1 MEKRGGSEGDEVVGR
16 VEQGRRLR
24 RRLAGKGD
32 AEVRVEMAGK
42 DDGRYEAGRW
52 ERRSNICE
60 G

>member
-1 MEKRGGSEGDEVVGR
+1 MVDWWAGIGAG
-16 VEQGRRLR
+16 LR
-24 RRLAGKGD
+24 RRLAGKGN

-42 DDGRYEAGRW
+42 DDGWNEAGRW